1 MSASRAVSRFLIRDL
16 LFNLKTV
23 DMAVAGQGD
32 NVYTAA
38 CTYEMCMAT
47 GDCGE

>member
-1 MSASRAVSRFLIRDL
+1 MSASRAISRFLIRDL
-16 LFNLKTV
+16 SFIQTV

-32 NVYTAA
+32 NVHTAA
-38 CTYEMCMAT
+38 CTYEMCMET